1 MAKMFLIALVLGALP
16 CLCSAAT
23 CEAADGDCP
32 AWQTSEQQ
40 ALVQTKRL
48 QLQKVNKHNV
58 APQEEEEADD
68 PIEDEADQHELA
80 VTRLAGKLAALQT
93 NTLVQDLKVT
103 LSDDGGRASVSFVS
117 AGESHE
123 YKMEAVSAYTAEA
136 NISIW
141 TGSTWEYMHP
151 GQPRTFR
158 SHEDGKYASARINE
172 DNSVDG
178 LFERPDGQVLDVRP
192 IDHHDSEDPAHPLLL
207 EYTGQGRAHVSA
219 VVTDIVESHLST
231 AAMTDERDPTPEEEF
246 STTTPYHPAH
256 DEEMETMPH
265 PKVGQEPP
273 RPPSAFNKGAP
284 WTGTKWYPGCY
295 KGDDKMNILS
305 MGFTIP
311 PTIFRNGK
319 SRAYTTVDIAKAR
332 WEQHLTKASFIYEK
346 QMNIRLA
353 LGDVKV
359 AQAGGPKWALTHCPS
374 DGWDGIMGH
383 LKGLEKSIIE
393 KEVPFQASWHTW
405 VNCAGEYGV
414 MGLGYVGTLC
424 KATQGYNSGSDKF
437 HSPASWMT
445 FTHELGHNFAGK
457 HTFEEGQGKTG
468 GVMDYGDGKLR
479 GVYQFHTRYRKT
491 EMCKHLQDTRDCP
504 AFRMEGEPPPP
515 PYAERPPCQTKKHPG
530 MYSGGYA
537 GGFSKGMD
545 LQEAIWKCVDL
556 KKFECA
562 AVTCP
567 RGKTTGC
574 TVRAGAKLGNSR
586 GEDSYTIADYT
597 CCAKDCK
604 AGGGG
609 APPPPPPPSPP
620 PGSGSGSGSPSPPG
634 SGSGSGSSRRRRAPS
649 SGSGGGGSGPAPSP
663 PAPPPAPAPTGGN
676 TEKLEKLEK
685 RFEKIQGSIEKIETK
700 LR

>member
-1 MAKMFLIALVLGALP
+1 MGKMFLAALMLGALP
-16 CLCSAAT
+16 RLCSAVA
-23 CEAADGDCP
+23 CEEADGRCP

-40 ALVQTKRL
+40 ALMQTKKL
-48 QLQKVNKHNV
+48 QLQKINKDKA
-58 APQEEEEADD
+58 APQEEADD
-68 PIEDEADQHELA
+68 LSEDEPEPPELVSA
-80 VTRLAGKLAALQT
+80 HVTDTLAALQT
-93 NTLVQDLKVT
+93 NTLLQDLKAT
-103 LSDDGGRASVSFVS
+103 LSDDGGSVSVSFVS
-117 AGESHE
+117 MDEAHE
-123 YKMEAVSAYTAEA
+123 YEMVAVSAYTAEA

-151 GQPRTFR
+151 GKPRTFR
-158 SHEDGKYASARINE
+158 SYEDGKYASARINE

-219 VVTDIVESHLST
+219 IVTDIVETRLATT
-231 AAMTDERDPTPEEEF
+231 ATTTERLPTHDEEIAD
-246 STTTPYHPAH
+246 TTTPARPTH
-256 DEEMETMPH
+256 DEEKAMMPH
-265 PKVGQEPP
+265 PKVGDSP

-284 WTGTKWYPGCY
+284 WSGTKWYPGCY
-295 KGDDKMNILS
+295 KGDDKMNIMSL
-305 MGFTIP
+305 GFTIP

-319 SRAYTTVDIAKAR
+319 SRAYPTVDIAKAR
-332 WEQHLTKASFIYEK
+332 WEEHLTKTSFIYEK
-346 QMNIRLA
+346 QMHIRLQ

-359 AQAGGPKWALTHCPS
+359 AQAAGPKWALTHCPN

-383 LKGLEKSIIE
+383 LKGLEAAIKAD
-393 KEVPFQASWHTW
+393 EVNLQASWHTW
-405 VNCAGEYGV
+405 VNCYGEYGV
-414 MGLGYVGTLC
+414 MGLGYMNTLC
-424 KATQGYNSGSDKF
+424 KKSDGYNSGSDKF
-437 HSPASWMT
+437 HSPASWTT
-445 FTHELGHNFAGK
+445 FAHELGHNFGGK

-537 GGFSKGMD
+537 GGFSEGMD

-609 APPPPPPPSPP
+609 APSPPPPPSPP